1 MDVELKARLTSGDV
15 WMRALY
21 MIFFAIAYSVAEL
34 LITLT
39 VIFQFLAILF
49 TGSANTPLLQFGRN
63 LSEYVF
69 QIIQFET
76 FNSETKPFPLS
87 DWPDEEP
94 SGEQWQ
100 GPEVDASDDSDVT
113 ETELREEEKHQPET
127 LAETSSND
135 DPDPVSKS
143 PKDANPPPV

>member
-1 MDVELKARLTSGDV
+1 MNDEMKARLTSGDV

-34 LITLT
+34 LIALT
-39 VIFQFLAILF
+39 VIFQFLNILF
-49 TGSANTPLLQFGRN
+49 TGNANIPLLRFGRN

-76 FNSETKPFPLS
+76 FNTEERPFPFT

-94 SGEQWQ
+94 GGEQWQ
-100 GPEVDASDDSDVT
+100 GAEPA
-113 ETELREEEKHQPET
+113 ETQAPET
-127 LAETSSND
+127 TPEEGGFEERTEDVAD
-135 DPDPVSKS
+135 DVSES
-143 PKDANPPPV
+143 RRDATPPPA